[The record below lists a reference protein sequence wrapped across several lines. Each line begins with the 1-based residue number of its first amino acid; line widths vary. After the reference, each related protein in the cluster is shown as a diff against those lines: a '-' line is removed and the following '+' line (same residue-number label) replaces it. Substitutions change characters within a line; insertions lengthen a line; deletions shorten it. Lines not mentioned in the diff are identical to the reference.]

1 VNNIL
6 LPYRWKL
13 LGISL
18 TVIGM
23 VLAIVFFSL
32 DFRLKIPVFAVY
44 SSFLEAKM
52 FVTFQTNF
60 ADEIIMIL
68 LLCGLGLIIFS
79 KEKTEYEGYDLIRL
93 KALAKAVLVNIC
105 FLLFAVLFI
114 YGSGFIAILVINI
127 FSLSLLY
134 LLFFYKAKITN
145 K

>member
-1 VNNIL
+1 
-6 LPYRWKL
+6 
-13 LGISL
+13 
-18 TVIGM
+18 M

-127 FSLSLLY
+127 FSL
-134 LLFFYKAKITN
+134 
-145 K
+145 

>member
-1 VNNIL
+1 MNNIL

-127 FSLSLLY
+127 FSLFLLY

>member
-1 VNNIL
+1 MNNIL

>member
-127 FSLSLLY
+127 FSLFLLY

>member
-1 VNNIL
+1 MNNIL

-105 FLLFAVLFI
+105 FLLFSVLFI